1 MVEIL
6 EILGC
11 GLPLGEIMMLLM
23 TALLCH
29 KDPAQGPQ
37 KHVTRGWDEMPP
49 SIGADIRKIMIS
61 VHGSSYLVSIS
72 DLKFSALNLRS
83 GLLGWLLVVIGNVG
97 HDGEDE
103 EDDVEDGSVLPG
115 LAGVQLDAED
125 ERAEDGGEE
134 PDGDQQEWNV
144 ESGLVKCQEGS
155 FLVNTAVVE
164 TRNKNIDI

>member
-1 MVEIL
+1 
-6 EILGC
+6 
-11 GLPLGEIMMLLM
+11 
-23 TALLCH
+23 
-29 KDPAQGPQ
+29 
-37 KHVTRGWDEMPP
+37 
-49 SIGADIRKIMIS
+49 MIS
-61 VHGSSYLVSIS
+61 VDVRLSYLVSIS
-72 DLKFSALNLRS
+72 DLKCSALNLRS

-144 ESGLVKCQEGS
+144 ESGLVKCQLGGC
-155 FLVNTAVVE
+155 LVNTAVVE
-164 TRNKNIDI
+164 TRNNKIRKN